1 MKNAENISEPM
12 LAEEVARA
20 IQDFRQKTL
29 ESMEGHFN
37 RLIYIASLRDYNTA
51 RYHHYGLE
59 TRHGSEAVDEALRRC
74 HVEVFEALLALP
86 LQDQARDLIQF
97 FESVK
102 ENPSRMIES
111 WQRMRSFQMLPPAGC
126 HSLARDLFDKNVEVL
141 LKVLQETDLWALLH
155 EPHSNADHLA

>member
-1 MKNAENISEPM
+1 MQDSQNISEPA
-12 LAEEVARA
+12 LSAEVTRV
-20 IQDFRQKTL
+20 IVDFRAKTL
-29 ESMEGHFN
+29 EPMEGQFN

-59 TRHGSEAVDEALRRC
+59 TRYGSEAVDEGLKQC
-74 HVEVFEALLALP
+74 HIEVFEALLALP

-97 FESVK
+97 FESVR
-102 ENPSRMIES
+102 EAPSRMIES
-111 WQRMRSFQMLPPAGC
+111 WQRMRSFQMLPPAEC
-126 HSLARDLFDKNVEVL
+126 HPLARKLFDENMEVL